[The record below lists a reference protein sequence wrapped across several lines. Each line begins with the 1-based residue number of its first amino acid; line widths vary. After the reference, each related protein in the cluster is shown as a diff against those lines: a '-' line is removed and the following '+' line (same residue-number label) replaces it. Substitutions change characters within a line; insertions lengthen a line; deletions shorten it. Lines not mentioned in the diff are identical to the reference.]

1 MNDNMYDN
9 FSDATTV
16 VLNSEEQSSV
26 VGKQSKTEQNITMP
40 FFDKEETEVISW
52 SLQRQAELRTEMIAF
67 YKKDFTEILQV
78 LSDIELDIK
87 KRQAL
92 MRQFVGEYQQH
103 WESAFS
109 MLDLEK

>member
-1 MNDNMYDN
+1 MNDNICDVV
-9 FSDATTV
+9 SDATNV
-16 VLNSEEQSSV
+16 VLDSQKKSSV
-26 VGKQSKTEQNITMP
+26 SGNQSKTEKNITMS
-40 FFDKEETEVISW
+40 FFNKEEAEIISW

-78 LSDIELDIK
+78 LSDIEPDINK
-87 KRQAL
+87 LQSL

-103 WESAFS
+103 WKSAFS